1 VVQVGPVKLKR
12 QPSGLALGGP
22 ANRRRPHTRRLAA
35 WRCLFLL
42 LLLLVVLLLLLVVL
56 LLLLVV
62 LLLLLVVLVLL
73 LVLLVLLVLF
83 LLLLF
88 VLLLVRVTITFRVRV
103 GVRG

>member
-1 VVQVGPVKLKR
+1 MVQVGPVKLKR

-42 LLLLVVLLLLLVVL
+42 LLLLVV
-56 LLLLVV
+56 
-62 LLLLLVVLVLL
+62 VLVLL

-88 VLLLVRVTITFRVRV
+88 VLLLVRVPITFRVRV